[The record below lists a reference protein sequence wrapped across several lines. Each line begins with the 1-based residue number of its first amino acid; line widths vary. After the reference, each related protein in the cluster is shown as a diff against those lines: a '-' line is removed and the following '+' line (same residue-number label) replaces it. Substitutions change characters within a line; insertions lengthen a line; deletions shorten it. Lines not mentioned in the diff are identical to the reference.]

1 MSWTDEFIDRVPSI
15 AISVVA
21 GVFGAFLTL
30 IGMWALGGILSL
42 GINFFG
48 WVGIAVALMA
58 GTVVFAITGKLTGP
72 NR

>member
-30 IGMWALGGILSL
+30 IGMWALGAFCPSELISSGGLESQS
-42 GINFFG
+42 
-48 WVGIAVALMA
+48 
-58 GTVVFAITGKLTGP
+58 P
-72 NR
+72 